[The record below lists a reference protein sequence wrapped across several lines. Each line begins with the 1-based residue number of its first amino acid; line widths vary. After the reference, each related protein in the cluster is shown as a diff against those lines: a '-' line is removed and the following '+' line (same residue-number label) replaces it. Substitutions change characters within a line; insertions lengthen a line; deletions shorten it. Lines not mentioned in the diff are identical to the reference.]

1 MLSKSLLAC
10 FFIASITSASAQGRF
25 SLDLESGGVWAGRA
39 DVRIPNLGGTFFSLT
54 DELNA
59 DDPRAFFRGRLTWH
73 LNDRHD
79 LSLLA
84 APLQMDF
91 SGTFDRPVFF
101 NGTTFAPDVPTSA
114 RFRFDSYRL
123 TYRYN
128 LVRSEKVQLGLGVT
142 AKIRD
147 AEVSLTQRGRTVT
160 DDNTGFVPLLHYQFT
175 WRFARQFSFWSEA
188 DALGASQGYA
198 IDAAAALQWHPT
210 DNLALRLGYRLL
222 DGGADNDTV
231 YSFNTFHYAMIGAT
245 IRF

>member
-1 MLSKSLLAC
+1 MPKTLLSAVVALA
-10 FFIASITSASAQGRF
+10 AAALPASADF
-25 SLDLESGGVWAGRA
+25 SLDVESGGVWTGSA
-39 DVRIPNLGGTFFSLT
+39 DVRIPNEGGTFFSLA
-54 DELNA
+54 DDLKA

-73 LNDRHD
+73 INEKHD

-84 APLQMDF
+84 APLSMDF
-91 SGTFDRPVFF
+91 SGEFDRPVFF
-101 NGTTFAPDVPTSA
+101 NGSTFAPGVPTSA
-114 RFRFDSYRL
+114 LFRFDSYRL

-128 LVRSEKVQLGLGVT
+128 LIRNEKVQLGLGLT

-147 AEVSLTQRGRTVT
+147 AEVSLTQGGRTVT

-175 WRFARQFSFWSEA
+175 WRFAERFSFWSEA

-210 DNLALRLGYRLL
+210 DNFALRIGYRIL

-231 YSFNTFHYAMIGAT
+231 YSFSTFHYAMIGAT
-245 IRF
+245 LRF